1 MLRRQPDAA
10 GTKEQASRV
19 YTLRCTARLPPQ
31 KVVLTVTTNKDQLI
45 ALIVEDL
52 VSHKADFQKH
62 KLVVTGR
69 DQVPVEIAN
78 GFVNKRQDMAITQE
92 EGDPLIVQQV
102 SRVEDGIVLVVADDT
117 DIFVLLLHFCHQG
130 HISCN
135 VLMVSPIQGQSV
147 LDINAAARE
156 HSAIAPDL
164 PAAHGLTGCHTVAS
178 YFGVGKVAA
187 LKVLRHGQ
195 RYLNLLVNP
204 GGPPFSEVVDQAT
217 HFMLACYGQQ
227 RCHSMT
233 EARQQMWFSKVSRS
247 KASAPKLFSLPPTS
261 EAFEQN
267 VATTHL

>member
-1 MLRRQPDAA
+1 MRKEATRRGRDK
-10 GTKEQASRV
+10 GASRI

-31 KVVLTVTTNKDQLI
+31 KVVLTVTTNKNQLI
-45 ALIVEDL
+45 VLIVEDL

-69 DQVPVEIAN
+69 DPVPVEITN

-102 SRVEDGIVLVVADDT
+102 SRVEDGTVLVVVDDT

-135 VLMVSPIQGQSV
+135 VLMVSPIQGRSV
-147 LDINAAARE
+147 LDINAAAGE
-156 HSAIAPDL
+156 HSAIAPDV
-164 PAAHGLTGCHTVAS
+164 PAAHGLTGCHTVTS
-178 YFGVGKVAA
+178 YFGVVKVAA

-217 HFMLACYGQQ
+217 HFMLACYGQ
-227 RCHSMT
+227 
-233 EARQQMWFSKVSRS
+233 
-247 KASAPKLFSLPPTS
+247 
-261 EAFEQN
+261 
-267 VATTHL
+267 